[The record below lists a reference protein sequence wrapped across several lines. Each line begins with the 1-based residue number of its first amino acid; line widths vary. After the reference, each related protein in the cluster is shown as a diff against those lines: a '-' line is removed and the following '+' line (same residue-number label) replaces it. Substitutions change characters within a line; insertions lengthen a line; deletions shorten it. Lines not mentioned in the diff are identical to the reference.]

1 MRIIAGQWR
10 SRRLSAPRGTDTRPT
25 TDRVREALFQHL
37 MLVRVPDVQQR
48 RVLDLYA
55 GSGALCLEALS
66 RGAPYALAV
75 EHDRRALTALRSN
88 IESLG
93 ATADVLARPLPRAL
107 GRITQAPF
115 GLIFADPPY
124 RIVLDQSF
132 ASDLRALA
140 TDDAVWVYEHA
151 REHTA
156 DLGPAWQIV
165 DRRVYGGTAV
175 SIASAASLAE

>member
-1 MRIIAGQWR
+1 MTASRTVGGTTWR
-10 SRRLSAPRGTDTRPT
+10 TSPPRLATSLASRDETKNVVGSAIRNT
-25 TDRVREALFQHL
+25 VSI
-37 MLVRVPDVQQR
+37 
-48 RVLDLYA
+48 
-55 GSGALCLEALS
+55 SG
-66 RGAPYALAV
+66 
-75 EHDRRALTALRSN
+75 
-88 IESLG
+88 
-93 ATADVLARPLPRAL
+93 
-107 GRITQAPF
+107 
-115 GLIFADPPY
+115 
-124 RIVLDQSF
+124 